1 MRVWCGVVMGDDEV
15 MARSRA
21 HMYVQARF
29 APAMYVHGSY
39 AASWKAITSRVFF
52 FYMLYS
58 PSFYFCLSFSF
69 ILPSSPLFVFG
80 DIRSVLFSTVQTGH
94 YLYI

>member
-29 APAMYVHGSY
+29 APAMYM
-39 AASWKAITSRVFF
+39 AATQPAGKQSLLAF